1 MMVVIIVLVIILLR
15 NLTAF
20 RSLGCIFPESKVSV
34 NSNDKQTCFPII
46 QCCHLASKNEVMVL
60 DVTALPARQP
70 ALGNFYPLD

>member
-1 MMVVIIVLVIILLR
+1 MLVVIIALVIILLR

-20 RSLGCIFPESKVSV
+20 RNLGCIFPESEVSI

-60 DVTALPARQP
+60 DVTALPAQ
-70 ALGNFYPLD
+70 